1 MKSQPNRDYNSNDVV
16 MTPDKLAY
24 EIIQNFLP
32 TSVLLTGK
40 MLEPC
45 CGNGAFLKYM
55 TGADWCE
62 INKDRDFFDYDKKV
76 DWIITNPPW
85 SKIRP
90 FLQHSMEVADN
101 IVFLVTVNHL
111 WTKARIRDIKE
122 AGFGIKEIMLV
133 DMPKEFPQSGFQ
145 LGAIHLQRDWKGDI
159 KFNDALHAV
168 RENGVKDGD

>member
-1 MKSQPNRDYNSNDVV
+1 MKNQPNRDYNSNDVV
-16 MTPDKLAY
+16 MTPKSLAY
-24 EIIQNFLP
+24 EIDKHFNPI
-32 TSVLLTGK
+32 GK
-40 MLEPC
+40 ILEPC
-45 CGNGAFLKYM
+45 CGDGVFIDVIHERQ
-55 TGADWCE
+55 TGIHVDWCE
-62 INKDRDFFDYDKKV
+62 INKGRDFFDYDEKV

-111 WTKARIRDIKE
+111 WTKARIRDIRE
-122 AGFGIKEIMLV
+122 AGFGIKEIMLI

-159 KFNDALHAV
+159 KLHDVNVAKG
-168 RENGVKDGD
+168 EQDE